1 MTTQFS
7 EFEKQVI
14 KDIAELVNDTY
25 NSTSWIH
32 DVWKKDGAEQI
43 GVMLYIDKE
52 HYETIMNLTEKLQ

>member
-1 MTTQFS
+1 MATDFT

-14 KDIAELVNDTY
+14 KNIAELVDDTY
-25 NSTSWIH
+25 NSTSWIQ

-52 HYETIMNLTEKLQ
+52 HYDAIMNLAEKL

>member
-1 MTTQFS
+1 MKTDFT

-14 KDIAELVNDTY
+14 KDIAELVDDTY

-43 GVMLYIDKE
+43 GVMLYIDKKHFE
-52 HYETIMNLTEKLQ
+52 AIMNLTEKL

>member
-1 MTTQFS
+1 MKTEIT

-14 KDIAELVNDTY
+14 KNIAELVDDTY

-52 HYETIMNLTEKLQ
+52 HFEAIMNLAEKL